1 MKNMTRETLG
11 DRAYYALKD
20 KIVTLES
27 GTYLSARRF
36 ANDIGMSYTPV
47 REAFLRLRRE
57 GSIRQVPNVGFFV
70 ETMDLSD
77 LVQFFQVRECIEPF
91 VLQKVISRIP
101 PLQIQMMR
109 DCVEKQNQALAS
121 GDIMQYMLMDIT
133 LHEVLLNLYGNQHLI
148 TLYHSIREKYM
159 VCSKK
164 VAVDYYPDAMSEHT
178 SLIDSIE
185 KRDIKRALKLLTNHI
200 ENAKQR
206 MREGYI
212 NVTE

>member
-1 MKNMTRETLG
+1 VKNMTRETLG

>member
-1 MKNMTRETLG
+1 MMRETLG

-20 KIVTLES
+20 KIITLES

-77 LVQFFQVRECIEPF
+77 LVQFFQVRECIEPY
-91 VLQKVISRIP
+91 VLRKVISRVS

-109 DCVEKQNQALAS
+109 DYVEKQSQVLAS
-121 GDIMQYMLMDIT
+121 GDIMQYMLVDIT
-133 LHEVLLNLYGNQHLI
+133 LHEVLLNLYGNRHLI

-159 VCSKK
+159 VCSNK

-178 SLIDSIE
+178 SLIDAIE
-185 KRDIKRALKLLTNHI
+185 RGDIKSSLKLLTNHI

-206 MREGYI
+206 MQDGYI

>member
-1 MKNMTRETLG
+1 MTRETLG

>member
-1 MKNMTRETLG
+1 MMRETLG

-77 LVQFFQVRECIEPF
+77 LVQFFQVRECIEPY
-91 VLQKVISRIP
+91 VLRKVISRVS

-109 DCVEKQNQALAS
+109 DYVEKQSQALAS
-121 GDIMQYMLMDIT
+121 GDIMQYMLLDIT
-133 LHEVLLNLYGNQHLI
+133 LHEVLLNLYGNRHLI

-159 VCSKK
+159 VCSNK

-178 SLIDSIE
+178 SLIDAIE
-185 KRDIKRALKLLTNHI
+185 RSDIKSSLKLLTNHI

-206 MREGYI
+206 MQDGYI